1 MSTSTPSMLAASQ
14 GRKLLHSVTAGNDK
28 LYGYLP
34 GYEQCCFTGS
44 PKKEVVASFNELL
57 TNECLVL
64 SKQGKMTSTPVS
76 KITGLVDRFLTA
88 YYRRMANC
96 RNSAKC
102 AELAELSKKDSV
114 SLSNLLSAI
123 MTGATREIGTI
134 AICPVKSGQ
143 VAGIIDICNDKC
155 PYYLNHKFCILYDF
169 IDTEDGDTDY
179 RFINFHLSE
188 YKYLAH
194 AMVTLSSHLVRVDGI
209 SVNDL
214 ISYHML
220 FEFLITM
227 GKIFELMNPAGE
239 VRQKYLDDAE
249 EMLTSEPLNVYD
261 ENYQHYDSI
270 LHEVFE
276 DIKAGK
282 KSYIRDMRDAIDKC
296 GEFLHSK
303 FDPKFD
309 YYTSLKGTAQSKY
322 TGIKE
327 SLISSC
333 LEVDVN
339 KDNYS
344 EYDEHIGYISY
355 YPSRDPEFQGEIPTT
370 RTILI
375 NNPGKFKPRI
385 IHIGDNPTQD
395 RCAYIHRRLKRLLHF
410 LPEDSTEHQERG
422 RSFLKR
428 QTAEWFLEQDK
439 LQKRGIY
446 CFDFSNAT
454 DTLDQHFQHE
464 VLEFIFDPIVANFWD
479 KVSQNDKYIQV
490 VNGGYKLYHQTCGQ
504 PQGLLG
510 SFDAF
515 ALAHHFIFLM
525 DMKLLGLEEHS
536 AREFYSILGDDSVC
550 TSIVPEYEYFLP
562 DNRQVDS
569 EGIQRSEIE
578 LVHFG
583 ICESFAGFK
592 VNYDKS
598 DSTHWDSGEA
608 KLDFAKVT
616 YRNGSLFTPI
626 PFRLAMNYSSG
637 QDAKLA
643 VAIWRGDRHD
653 PYAKDYMDLILE
665 SCDPIVRDIVKSGT
679 IPYLDQF
686 KDESIKYNS
695 SWLARLRYATAVT
708 HLSMALSFSIVND
721 RKRDVA
727 SFDIF
732 EETMRLMF
740 RRKVRNQINNVDPN
754 HKIFMIMEENA
765 EIIQL
770 MHNIYDQDSLDDKYL
785 TLACST
791 LGEEFL
797 QGDLFDCLYDL
808 GTVRKTLILAK
819 TNPEIDL
826 SQVFPDFNMEMSRKL
841 VQFSEKLMTRGIAK
855 RPREKVSVLKGEI
868 SILSQLDDILGIVPR
883 ISS

>member
-1 MSTSTPSMLAASQ
+1 MSTSTPSSSQ
-14 GRKLLHSVTAGNDK
+14 AGKDK
-28 LYGYLP
+28 LYGYLS

-44 PKKEVVASFNELL
+44 TKKEVVTSFKELL
-57 TNECLVL
+57 TNECSVL
-64 SKQGKMTSTPVS
+64 SKAGLVTSTPVNH
-76 KITGLVDRFLTA
+76 ITEFVDRFLTA

-102 AELAELSKKDSV
+102 AELAELSKKDSK
-114 SLSNLLSAI
+114 SLSTLLSAI
-123 MTGATREIGTI
+123 MTGATREIGTL
-134 AICPVKSGQ
+134 AICPVKSGEI
-143 VAGIIDICNDKC
+143 ASIIDICNDKC

-169 IDTEDGDTDY
+169 IDNEDSDTDY
-179 RFINFHLSE
+179 RFINFYLQE

-194 AMVTLSSHLVRVDGI
+194 AMVFLSSHLVRKDGI
-209 SVNDL
+209 SVNNL
-214 ISYHML
+214 VSYHML

-227 GKIFELMNPAGE
+227 GKIFELMNPADE
-239 VRQKYLDDAE
+239 VRQKYLDEAE
-249 EMLTSEPLNVYD
+249 EMLTSEPLDVSND
-261 ENYQHYDSI
+261 EYQYLDNI

-276 DIKAGK
+276 DIKDGK
-282 KSYIRDMRDAIDKC
+282 KRYIRDMRNAIDKC
-296 GEFLHSK
+296 DQFLHSK

-327 SLISSC
+327 SLISSS

-339 KDNYS
+339 KDKYQ

-355 YPSRDPEFQGEIPTT
+355 YPCKSPEYPDDIPTT

-395 RCAYIHRRLKRLLHF
+395 RCAYIHRRLQRLLSY
-410 LPEDSTEHQERG
+410 LPEDSTEDQELG
-422 RSFLKR
+422 RSFLQR
-428 QTAEWFLEQDK
+428 ATANWFLEQDK
-439 LQKRGIY
+439 LEKRGIY

-464 VLEFIFDPIVANFWD
+464 VLEFIFDPVVADFWD
-479 KVSQNDKYIQV
+479 KVSRNDKYIQV
-490 VNGGYKLYHQTCGQ
+490 INGGYKLYHQTCGQ

-525 DMKLLGLEEHS
+525 DMKMLGLEEHS

-550 TSIVPEYEYFLP
+550 TSITPEYELFPP
-562 DNRQVDS
+562 DNRQVDV
-569 EGIQRSEIE
+569 EGIQRSEVE
-578 LVHFG
+578 LVHFR
-583 ICESFAGFK
+583 ICEHFAGFK

-626 PFRLAMNYSSG
+626 PFRLAMNFSSS

-665 SCDPIVRDIVKSGT
+665 SCDPMIGMIVRSGQ

-686 KDESIKYNS
+686 KDESIKFNS
-695 SWLARLRYATAVT
+695 SWLARLRYATAVS

-727 SFDIF
+727 SFDIL

-770 MHNIYDQDSLDDKYL
+770 MHEIYDQDSLDDKYL

-791 LGEEFL
+791 LGEQFL
-797 QGDLFDCLYDL
+797 QGDLFDCLLNL
-808 GTVRKTLILAK
+808 GTIRKTMILAK
-819 TNPEIDL
+819 TNPEVDV
-826 SQVFPDFNMEMSRKL
+826 SQLFPDFNMEMSRKL
-841 VQFSEKLMTRGIAK
+841 IKFSEKLMTRGIAK
-855 RPREKVSVLKGEI
+855 RPREKVSVLKSEI
-868 SILSQLDDILGIVPR
+868 SILRELDEILGAVPSTSEYSEA
-883 ISS
+883 I

>member
-1 MSTSTPSMLAASQ
+1 MSASTPSNTHV
-14 GRKLLHSVTAGNDK
+14 GKDK
-28 LYGYLP
+28 LYGYLK

-44 PKKEVVASFNELL
+44 TKKEVVTSFRELL
-57 TNECLVL
+57 TNECSVL
-64 SKQGKMTSTPVS
+64 SRAGHETSTPVT

-88 YYRRMANC
+88 YYSRMANC
-96 RNSAKC
+96 RNSAKV
-102 AELAELSKKDSV
+102 AELAERSKKDSA

-123 MTGATREIGTI
+123 MTGATREIGTLC
-134 AICPVKSGQ
+134 ICPVKSGE
-143 VAGIIDICNDKC
+143 VAGIVDICNDKC

-169 IDTEDGDTDY
+169 IDNEDTDTDY
-179 RFINFHLSE
+179 RFINFYIPE
-188 YKYLAH
+188 YRFLAY
-194 AMVTLSSHLVRVDGI
+194 AMVVISSNLVRNDG
-209 SVNDL
+209 VNVNNL
-214 ISYHML
+214 VIYHML
-220 FEFLITM
+220 FEFLLTI
-227 GKIFELMNPAGE
+227 GKIFELMNPADE

-249 EMLTSEPLNVYD
+249 DMLTSEPLNTDD
-261 ENYQHYDSI
+261 EDYQFYDSI
-270 LHEVFE
+270 LDEVFE

-282 KSYIRDMRDAIDKC
+282 KRYIRDMRNAIDKC

-309 YYTSLKGTAQSKY
+309 YYASLKGTAQSVV
-322 TGIKE
+322 TGIRE

-339 KDNYS
+339 KDKYS

-355 YPSRDPEFQGEIPTT
+355 YPSQLDGNVKYDYIPTT

-395 RCAYIHRRLKRLLHF
+395 RCAYIHRRLKRLLHY
-410 LPEDSTEHQERG
+410 LPEDSTEDQERG
-422 RSFLKR
+422 RSFLQR
-428 QTAEWFLEQDK
+428 LTADWFLQQDK

-454 DTLDQHFQHE
+454 DTLDQHFQHR
-464 VLEFIFDPIVANFWD
+464 VLEFIFDPVVANFWD
-479 KVSQNDKYIQV
+479 KVSRNDKYIQV

-550 TSIVPEYEYFLP
+550 NSIVPEYETFPP
-562 DNRQVDS
+562 DQRQVD
-569 EGIQRSEIE
+569 EIGIQRSDTE

-583 ICESFAGFK
+583 ICTKFAGFK

-626 PFRLAMNYSSG
+626 PFRLAMNFSSS

-653 PYAKDYMDLILE
+653 PYAKDYMDLVLE
-665 SCDPIVRDIVKSGT
+665 SCDPKMKFIVKSGQ
-679 IPYLDQF
+679 IPYLTAF
-686 KDESIKYNS
+686 KDDSYVYNE

-708 HLSMALSFSIVND
+708 HLSAALSFSIVND
-721 RKRDVA
+721 RKRDVS

-732 EETMRLMF
+732 EESMKTLF
-740 RRKVRNQINNVDPN
+740 SRKVRDRINNVDPN
-754 HKIFMIMEENA
+754 HKIFSVLEENA
-765 EIIQL
+765 EVIQL
-770 MHNIYDQDSLDDKYL
+770 LHNIYDADGLDDKYL

-797 QGDLFDCLYDL
+797 QGDVFDCLLNL
-808 GTVRKTLILAK
+808 GTIRQTMILAK
-819 TNPEIDL
+819 TNPDIDL
-826 SQVFPDFNMEMSRKL
+826 SQVFPDFNMEMSKRL
-841 VQFSEKLMTRGIAK
+841 IQLSEKLMTRGIAK
-855 RPREKVSVLKGEI
+855 RPREKVSVLKGEL
-868 SILSQLDDILGIVPR
+868 SILSELDELLGTCQETVSAPI
-883 ISS
+883 